1 MLAGYLPFD
10 DDPANPEGDNI
21 NLLYKYI
28 VSTPLTF
35 PEYVTPHAR
44 DLLRR
49 ILVPDPRKRA
59 DLFEVARHSWLSE
72 YSHVVGFI
80 TSTTTS
86 PSDITNAAVVSED
99 GQDGPLIGRSASVRE
114 TKKPA
119 QAPASVG
126 ELGRK
131 HGNLDQDAADLH
143 PKPNKDNKRRTVQVE
158 YVAPRS
164 QTQRGEPSAAAA
176 VAAAAVAQSGSR
188 TRARAGSAGPVEVPA
203 GQSQSRRIVSTE
215 KPLPQ
220 DPPVARDAQYT
231 QSRRPTSSQR
241 QQQGMPP
248 PSRPGRDVPR
258 SVSDANYISAH
269 AAPPVSSI
277 ARPNTGGSM
286 TSANSRSGL
295 SLTNRGSY
303 SQPAAPTIAGTNA
316 QGRMSQPKG
325 GKAYISE
332 PIMQGDSDFGRPS
345 ANQVP
350 AKFAKVAGFP
360 DGSAVPEGKGHK
372 RSNTIGGIFSRTNSI
387 FGGKRNAAQSDQ
399 QTEKAKK
406 SYPPVSMSGA
416 VGQQD
421 TPRQSM
427 DSRRSISFGFGKK
440 RSGSITGSNAT
451 TLQDKPRRF
460 SLLPTSFS
468 LKAIGIGKEY
478 GTPGT
483 TADQYDDR
491 PDSRGNY
498 LDQPQAPRAPESRNI
513 SGATAT
519 NPYNHDRLYDGNRDS
534 PVQERRGTG
543 STASPVH
550 QRYASQPISD
560 PRSGAPPQF
569 LPPMNFRQ
577 GESAL
582 TTESESSLNDLQARR
597 GPGTGVYPP
606 GFNEYEDGRRSAP
619 APQTQGRQQ
628 RGVLLKNN
636 RKFNEAWSNEQ
647 DQGNGYVHA
656 DHAGSSGP
664 ARRVMDFFRRR
675 ARDRGQ

>member
-86 PSDITNAAVVSED
+86 PSDITNAAVVTED

-131 HGNLDQDAADLH
+131 HGNLDQDAADSH
-143 PKPNKDNKRRTVQVE
+143 PKVSKDNKRRTVQVE

-164 QTQRGEPSAAAA
+164 QTQRGEPSPAAA
-176 VAAAAVAQSGSR
+176 VAAAAVAPSSSR
-188 TRARAGSAGPVEVPA
+188 TRARAGSQGPVEVPTS
-203 GQSQSRRIVSTE
+203 QLQSRRVVSTE

-325 GKAYISE
+325 GKTYISE

-350 AKFAKVAGFP
+350 AKFAKVAGYP

-372 RSNTIGGIFSRTNSI
+372 RSNTIGGIFGRTNSI
-387 FGGKRNAAQSDQ
+387 FGGRRNAAQSDQ
-399 QTEKAKK
+399 PTEKVKK

-460 SLLPTSFS
+460 SILPASFS
-468 LKAIGIGKEY
+468 LRSIGIGKE
-478 GTPGT
+478 
-483 TADQYDDR
+483 ADQYDDR

-513 SGATAT
+513 SGATTT
-519 NPYNHDRLYDGNRDS
+519 NPYNHDRFYDGNRDS

-619 APQTQGRQQ
+619 APPAQSRQQ
-628 RGVLLKNN
+628 RGVLQKNN
-636 RKFNEAWSNEQ
+636 RKFNEAWNEQ

-675 ARDRGQ
+675 AKDRG